1 MVDVADGSIGSEVLH
16 CGLGAGED
24 ECVTVESRRSF
35 GEVHVTSN
43 VDGEEKVD
51 EERRRERGNNGGGSK
66 RVEPGLPGVGS
77 QGFEGS
83 AFEGRGAS
91 AFEAEKVGAGEDNGD
106 GPEREG
112 AEEIEEEVIVG
123 RGSFGILR
131 MGEGDVEG
139 VAGFKHMPEMEWF
152 DW

>member
-83 AFEGRGAS
+83 AFE
-91 AFEAEKVGAGEDNGD
+91 
-106 GPEREG
+106 
-112 AEEIEEEVIVG
+112 
-123 RGSFGILR
+123 
-131 MGEGDVEG
+131 EG
-139 VAGFKHMPEMEWF
+139 VHRRLRRRRSAPEKTTETGRRGRERRRLRRR
-152 DW
+152 